1 MEYNKINNLLLS
13 EELGSA
19 VGSQI
24 KNLCKFVTIEY
35 VRVNSL
41 SNTYS
46 ENKSIRFKTPMLRSD
61 LCDYA
66 SAYIL
71 INGTIMVTA
80 NAGANNIKDKKV
92 GH

>member
-24 KNLCKFVTIEY
+24 ENLCKFVTIEY
-35 VRVNSL
+35 VRANSL

-61 LCDYA
+61 LCDYVG
-66 SAYIL
+66 AYIL

-80 NAGANNIKDKKV
+80 NAGANNIRDKEI